1 MFNDVDDSLRAALVA
16 SMPIVNGEV
25 DLAFDRPTREW
36 SSRLSKPTLNLFLA
50 DIRERNELRDSNAMV
65 KFLNSSVATRQQPP
79 RRIDLTYVVTAW
91 AKEAADEHRVL
102 ARAMAAMYR
111 TSIVPSEH
119 LKGALVDSEYNLATR
134 VMPPDYLIKPADLW
148 GVIDNDLHASITW
161 AVTAPLEVFAP
172 VEGPIVRTAE
182 FAIGAIDQPWREV
195 SLQIAG
201 TIQRSG
207 DPTGGIG
214 GVEVVLEGTAFR
226 ATTVE
231 GGRFTF
237 RPVVPGDYDLV
248 ATSPEGLV
256 RRRRITVPADSY
268 DIEM

>member
-1 MFNDVDDSLRAALVA
+1 MFSDVDESLRAALTA
-16 SMPIVNGEV
+16 NMPIVGGEV

-50 DIRERNELRDSNAMV
+50 DIRERTDLRDNQAMV
-65 KFLNSSVATRQQPP
+65 KYLNSNVASRQQPP
-79 RRIDLTYVVTAW
+79 RRIDLAYVVTAW

-111 TSIVPSEH
+111 SSVIPLEH
-119 LKGALVDSEYNLATR
+119 LKGVLVDSDYNLVTR
-134 VMPPDYLIKPADLW
+134 VMPPDYLVKPADLW
-148 GVIDNDLHASITW
+148 GVMDNELHASLTW
-161 AVTAPLEVFAP
+161 AVTAPLDVFAA
-172 VEGPIVRTAE
+172 VEGPVVRTAE

-201 TIQRSG
+201 TVQRSG
-207 DPTGGIG
+207 DRSAGIA

-226 ATTVE
+226 AITTE
-231 GGRFTF
+231 MGRFTF
-237 RPVVPGDYDLV
+237 RPVVPGEYDLV
-248 ATSPEGLV
+248 TTSPEGLV
-256 RRRRITVPADSY
+256 RRRRITVPSESY

>member
-1 MFNDVDDSLRAALVA
+1 MFNDVDESLRAALIA
-16 SMPIVNGEV
+16 NMPIVGGEV

-50 DIRERNELRDSNAMV
+50 DIRERAELRDNQAMV
-65 KFLNSSVATRQQPP
+65 KFLNSNVATRQQPP
-79 RRIDLTYVVTAW
+79 RRIDLTYIVTAW

-111 TSIVPSEH
+111 SSIVPLEH
-119 LKGALVDSEYNLATR
+119 LKGVLVDSDYNLATR
-134 VMPPDYLIKPADLW
+134 VMPPDYLVKPADLW
-148 GVIDNDLHASITW
+148 GVMDNELHASITW
-161 AVTAPLEVFAP
+161 AVTAPLDVFAP
-172 VEGPIVRTAE
+172 IEGPIVRTAE
-182 FAIGAIDQPWREV
+182 FAIGAIDQPWRES

-207 DPTGGIG
+207 DASG
-214 GVEVVLEGTAFR
+214 GVAGVDVALEGTAFR
-226 ATTVE
+226 ATTGE

-237 RPVVPGDYDLV
+237 RPIVPGDYDLV

-256 RRRRITVPADSY
+256 RRRRITVPSSSY